1 MRRSLE
7 RTARVTIIDRREIL
21 FHADTLTAVLACSG
35 QMAGSIGLPSVAP
48 KEIHFDPEESQVTLI
63 YGLAGHAVPVESGPL
78 SALLIAYCL
87 RAKIKVPKQFARSM
101 RIEPRGVVLVFS
113 ATYLVPSENLTA
125 ERPEQPPRS
134 MSWMEPR
141 VINQR
146 RQR

>member
-1 MRRSLE
+1 VS
-7 RTARVTIIDRREIL
+7 IIDRREIL
-21 FHADTLTAVLACSG
+21 FDADALTAVLACSG

-48 KEIHFDPEESQVTLI
+48 KTIHFDPEEGRVTLI

-78 SALLIAYCL
+78 GALLIAYCL
-87 RAKIKVPKQFARSM
+87 RAKIKVPRQFARSM
-101 RIEPRGVVLVFS
+101 RIEPQAVVMVFS
-113 ATYLVPSENLTA
+113 ATYLVPSEHLTA

-141 VINQR
+141 LINQR

>member
-1 MRRSLE
+1 
-7 RTARVTIIDRREIL
+7 VTIIDRREIL
-21 FHADTLTAVLACSG
+21 FDADALMAVLACSG

-48 KEIHFDPEESQVTLI
+48 KEIHFDPDEGQVTLI
-63 YGLAGHAVPVESGPL
+63 YGAGHAAPVESGPL

-87 RAKIKVPKQFARSM
+87 RAKIKVPRQVARSM
-101 RIEPRGVVLVFS
+101 RIEQRAVVLVFS
-113 ATYLVPSENLTA
+113 ATYLVPSENLTS

-141 VINQR
+141 PINQR